1 MAILA
6 LDLQQLQI
14 FRSRPGPTLGSGA
27 CSVGRCL
34 AGVAHSS
41 LDSVQGSTVS
51 FRAEALRH
59 ICDLRLIGQFEKEG
73 GLGWDAYY
81 T

>member
-1 MAILA
+1 MFSTALTFFAGAILHRNWVC
-6 LDLQQLQI
+6 L
-14 FRSRPGPTLGSGA
+14 A
-27 CSVGRCL
+27 CSGQVGRCL